1 MKTHLIKSASEVIPN
16 QMMLVNVISRRV
28 RQLAR
33 GHRPLVACA
42 PGTGLSDVALTEV
55 IEGKLS
61 FEAAPVLKAGEE
73 EPAVIPFPV
82 KDSPRKKAA

>member
-1 MKTHLIKSASEVIPN
+1 MKTHLILSASKVITN

-28 RQLAR
+28 RQLSL

-61 FEAAPVLKAGEE
+61 YELAPLLKVTDEATP
-73 EPAVIPFPV
+73 VIPFPV

>member
-1 MKTHLIKSASEVIPN
+1 MKTHLLLSASKVITN

-61 FEAAPVLKAGEE
+61 FEAAPLLKASDE